1 MQAQVKLGRIAG
13 ISIGLHYSWFIIA
26 FLIAVSLAD
35 HFHTV
40 TPEWSKAV
48 VWSAAII
55 TGVLFFVALITPHEV
70 KGVDPERWAQTSVQ
84 SAMRPLAQLQTVT
97 ADTPAIQALEVMSRN
112 DINQPLV
119 VSNGRVEGFLS
130 RSYILCYLQTHA
142 ELQRR

>member
-1 MQAQVKLGRIAG
+1 VQAQVKLGRIAG

-70 KGVDPERWAQTSVQ
+70 KGVDPERWAQTSRKVRCARWLN
-84 SAMRPLAQLQTVT
+84 SRRSRLTLPLSKRLR
-97 ADTPAIQALEVMSRN
+97 L
-112 DINQPLV
+112 
-119 VSNGRVEGFLS
+119 
-130 RSYILCYLQTHA
+130 
-142 ELQRR
+142 